1 MTDAN
6 NAVGPEVETAPAAGP
21 RSILIADDEPEIRAL
36 LRDLLQGEGYQTVE
50 AENREQVLQIVM
62 QPEEERPDLALVD
75 VRMPSRA
82 GSEVLRSDAPRSASG
97 PGEDGLQILQ
107 TLREQ
112 GIDVPVIIMT
122 AYGTSGIAIKAMQL
136 GAFDYI
142 TKPFDVEDV
151 LLNVSRVFEY
161 QRLAQEVRELR
172 RQVESRDPTDRM
184 VGSSPPMIEVF
195 KMIGRVARTPAT
207 VLITG
212 ETGTGKELLAET
224 LHLASDRRTGPMIK
238 VNCAALPETLLE
250 SELFGHE
257 KGAFT
262 GAIAQHKGRFEMANK
277 GTIFL
282 DEIGEMSLGTQ
293 KKLLRVL
300 QEHEI
305 DRVGGTAPV
314 KVDVRVLAATNKNL
328 REEMLAG
335 RFREDLFYRLDVI
348 KIHMPPL
355 RERREDIPALV
366 AHFLDKH
373 RFSPTTP
380 PARISEEAL
389 ATLERHDWPG
399 NVRELESTV
408 LRAVVLSRG
417 GVITPQHIIF
427 DNELSRSVVDI
438 DQKVRQ
444 RTRLED
450 LLLEVEREA
459 LRVAMRQSEQ
469 DLSRAAE
476 LLGITQEQ
484 LTQRLRELAPS
495 QVPVG

>member
-1 MTDAN
+1 
-6 NAVGPEVETAPAAGP
+6 
-21 RSILIADDEPEIRAL
+21 
-36 LRDLLQGEGYQTVE
+36 
-50 AENREQVLQIVM
+50 
-62 QPEEERPDLALVD
+62 
-75 VRMPSRA
+75 
-82 GSEVLRSDAPRSASG
+82 
-97 PGEDGLQILQ
+97 
-107 TLREQ
+107 
-112 GIDVPVIIMT
+112 
-122 AYGTSGIAIKAMQL
+122 
-136 GAFDYI
+136 
-142 TKPFDVEDV
+142 
-151 LLNVSRVFEY
+151 
-161 QRLAQEVRELR
+161 
-172 RQVESRDPTDRM
+172 
-184 VGSSPPMIEVF
+184 
-195 KMIGRVARTPAT
+195 

-224 LHLASDRRTGPMIK
+224 IHLASDRRTGPMIK

-262 GAIAQHKGRFEMANK
+262 GAIAQHKGRFEMAHK

-282 DEIGEMSLGTQ
+282 DEIGEMTLGTQ

-328 REEMLAG
+328 REEMQAG

-355 RERREDIPALV
+355 RERRDDIPALV

-389 ATLERHDWPG
+389 AILERHEWPG

-417 GVITPQHIIF
+417 AVITPLHIIF

-450 LLLEVEREA
+450 LLREVEREA
-459 LRVAMRQSEQ
+459 LRVALRQSEQ
-469 DLSRAAE
+469 DPARAAE
-476 LLGITQEQ
+476 LLGINPEQ
-484 LTQRLRELAPS
+484 LTRRLRELTPS

>member
-1 MTDAN
+1 MTNTNRA
-6 NAVGPEVETAPAAGP
+6 AGPGMEPAAGP
-21 RSILIADDEPEIRAL
+21 GSRCILIADDEPEIRAL
-36 LRDLLQGEGYQTVE
+36 LRDLLEGEGYCTTE
-50 AENREQVLQIVM
+50 ADNLEQVLQLLM
-62 QPEEERPDLALVD
+62 QPEEARPDLALVD
-75 VRMPSRA
+75 VRMPSRNGA
-82 GSEVLRSDAPRSASG
+82 EVVRGDAPRSASG
-97 PGEDGLQILQ
+97 EDGLQLLQ

-112 GIDVPVIIMT
+112 GSEVPIIIMT
-122 AYGTSGIAIKAMQL
+122 AYGSSGKAIKAMQL

-142 TKPFDVEDV
+142 TKPFDVDDV
-151 LLNVSRVFEY
+151 LLNVNRVFEY

-184 VGSSPPMIEVF
+184 VGSSPQMIEVF

-238 VNCAALPETLLE
+238 VNCAALPEALLE

-262 GAIAQHKGRFEMANK
+262 GAIAQHKGRFEMAHK

-282 DEIGEMSLGTQ
+282 DEIGEMTLGTQ

-305 DRVGGTAPV
+305 DRVGGTTPV

-328 REEMLAG
+328 REEMVSG

-373 RFSPTTP
+373 RFSPTSP

-389 ATLERHDWPG
+389 ATLERHEWPG

-417 GVITPQHIIF
+417 AVITPQYIIF
-427 DNELSRSVVDI
+427 DNELSRSVVDL

-450 LLLEVEREA
+450 LLHDVEREA
-459 LRVAMRQSEQ
+459 LRVALRQSEQ
-469 DLSRAAE
+469 DATRAAE
-476 LLGITQEQ
+476 LLGIPPE
-484 LTQRLRELAPS
+484 LFAQRLRQLAPS

>member
-1 MTDAN
+1 MTNTNRATGPGVEA
-6 NAVGPEVETAPAAGP
+6 AVGLGP
-21 RSILIADDEPEIRAL
+21 RRILIADDEPEIRAL
-36 LRDLLQGEGYQTVE
+36 LRDLLEGEGYDTLE
-50 AENREQVLQIVM
+50 ADNREQVLQILM
-62 QPEEERPDLALVD
+62 RPEDERPDLALVD

-82 GSEVLRSDAPRSASG
+82 GSEMARSDAPRSASL
-97 PGEDGLQILQ
+97 EDGLQILQ

-112 GIDVPVIIMT
+112 GIEVPVIIMT

-142 TKPFDVEDV
+142 TKPFDELEDV

-184 VGSSPPMIEVF
+184 VGSSPTMIQVF

-224 LHLASDRRTGPMIK
+224 IHLASDRRTGPMIK

-389 ATLERHDWPG
+389 ATLERHEWPG

-417 GVITPQHIIF
+417 AVITPQHIIF
-427 DNELSRSVVDI
+427 DNELIRSVVDI
-438 DQKVRQ
+438 DQRVRQ

-450 LLLEVEREA
+450 LLHEVEREA
-459 LRVAMRQSEQ
+459 VRVAMRQSEQ
-469 DLSRAAE
+469 DPLRAAD
-476 LLGITQEQ
+476 LLGITLEQ
-484 LTQRLRELAPS
+484 LTFRLRELAPS

>member
-1 MTDAN
+1 MTDTN
-6 NAVGPEVETAPAAGP
+6 RAAGP
-21 RSILIADDEPEIRAL
+21 EGEAAVVPGPRRILIADDELEIRAL
-36 LRDLLQGEGYQTVE
+36 LRDLLESEGYHIVE
-50 AENREQVLQIVM
+50 ADNREQVLQILM
-62 QPEEERPDLALVD
+62 QPEDERPDLALVD
-75 VRMPSRA
+75 VRMPPRA
-82 GSEVLRSDAPRSASG
+82 GSEMARSDAPRSAF
-97 PGEDGLQILQ
+97 GEDGLQILQ

-112 GIDVPVIIMT
+112 GIEVPVIIMT
-122 AYGTSGIAIKAMQL
+122 AFGTSGIAIKAMQL

-142 TKPFDVEDV
+142 TKPFDELEDV
-151 LLNVSRVFEY
+151 LLNVNRVFEY

-172 RQVESRDPTDRM
+172 KQVESRDPTDRM

-224 LHLASDRRTGPMIK
+224 IHLASDRRTGPMIK

-262 GAIAQHKGRFEMANK
+262 GAIAQHKGRFEMAHK

-282 DEIGEMSLGTQ
+282 DEIGEMTLGTQ

-355 RERREDIPALV
+355 RDRRDDIPALV

-389 ATLERHDWPG
+389 ATLERHEWPG

-417 GVITPQHIIF
+417 AVITPQHIIF

-438 DQKVRQ
+438 DQKVRV

-450 LLLEVEREA
+450 LLRDVEREA

-469 DLSRAAE
+469 DPARAAE
-476 LLGITQEQ
+476 LLGITPEL
-484 LTQRLRELAPS
+484 LTQRLRELTPS

>member
-1 MTDAN
+1 MTDVN
-6 NAVGPEVETAPAAGP
+6 NAVGPEGETVLAAGP

-36 LRDLLQGEGYQTVE
+36 LRDLLQSEGYHTVE
-50 AENREQVLQIVM
+50 ADNREQVLQILM
-62 QPEEERPDLALVD
+62 QPEETRPDLALVD
-75 VRMPSRA
+75 VRMPPRN
-82 GSEVLRSDAPRSASG
+82 GSEVARSDVPRSASG

-142 TKPFDVEDV
+142 TKPFDVDDV
-151 LLNVSRVFEY
+151 VLNVSRVFEY

-476 LLGITQEQ
+476 LLGLTQEQ